1 MKLSTPAAQFAS
13 LYDGT
18 PKLIMV
24 GADASQDP
32 GAIPLRILRLVRHDG
47 GYLLLSGDTGAA
59 EGEALRSLAIPPA
72 AVRMLWSCDEAA
84 RRDAER
90 LLGWWQEA
98 GGPDSAPPQV
108 TGDASSLL
116 HGLLAQAFGEIDGLH
131 RRNAGLQRTLSTL
144 REEWGRSARLPPEAV
159 ELLDALRLSPPRLV
173 FATPRPVGAL
183 AVPLRHGRIG
193 AEAAEIVQRLP
204 AGARGLAGLDLHLD
218 RAPMGSGVLAI
229 ALTGVETGEI
239 LAEWRLPF
247 GELRSGWLPLRLPAA
262 STRMD
267 RLLDLRIGAIGVVT
281 EAPRLSLAQAGLL
294 DEYAVAPPARAIG
307 QPAMLALRLWGG
319 LPGLEYGAAA
329 HLAPHPAP
337 DRMVW
342 PLTQPVLAQVRKG
355 RDFEATFPWFGLLR
369 GGRILLHPLHG
380 VVTAAHI
387 PLDEVPGA
395 VAVRARAVID
405 DPRCRTAIACK
416 LVVAPPALTVD
427 EAEREQGVLASSG
440 WMVMEEPRRP
450 LDLAAVLAA
459 PWSGPMALHLFTDI
473 PDRGHG
479 LYGRTI
485 FSDFELEID
494 SRTAWANPPIQSEAA
509 EEGIAATP

>member
-1 MKLSTPAAQFAS
+1 MKLSAPAAQFAS

-18 PKLIMV
+18 PKIIVV
-24 GADASQDP
+24 GAVTGLEA
-32 GAIPLRILRLVRHDG
+32 GTLPLRLLRLVRHDG
-47 GYLLLSGDTGAA
+47 GYLLLSGDTEPE
-59 EGEALRSLAIPPA
+59 EGEALRALAIPPA
-72 AVRMLWSCDEAA
+72 AVRALWSGDEAA

-90 LLGWWQEA
+90 LLGWWEEA
-98 GGPDSAPPQV
+98 GGPDSAPPQM
-108 TGDASSLL
+108 TGDASTLL
-116 HGLLAQAFGEIDGLH
+116 RGLLAQAFGEIDDLH
-131 RRNAGLQRTLSTL
+131 RRNAGLQETLSTL

-173 FATPRPVGAL
+173 FASPRPVGAL
-183 AVPLRHGRIG
+183 PVPLRHGRNTAG
-193 AEAAEIVQRLP
+193 AAEIVQRLP

-218 RAPMGSGVLAI
+218 QAPKGSGVLAV
-229 ALTGVETGEI
+229 ALTGVESGET
-239 LAEWRLPF
+239 LGEWRLSF
-247 GELRSGWLPLRLPAA
+247 GDLRSGWLSLRLPAA

-294 DEYAVAPPARAIG
+294 DEYAVAPPARAVG

-319 LPGLEYGAAA
+319 LPGLEYGPAA

-337 DRMVW
+337 EHMVW
-342 PLTQPVLAQVRKG
+342 PLTQPVLAQLRKG
-355 RDFEATFPWFGLLR
+355 REFEATFPWFGLLR
-369 GGRILLHPLHG
+369 GGRVLLHPLHG

-395 VAVRARAVID
+395 LAVRARAVID

-416 LVVAPPALTVD
+416 LVVAPPSLTVD
-427 EAEREQGVLASSG
+427 EAEREQGILASSG
-440 WMVMEEPRRP
+440 WMVLEEPRRP
-450 LDLAAVLAA
+450 LDLSAALAA

-485 FSDFELEID
+485 FSDFEVEID
-494 SRTAWANPPIQSEAA
+494 SRTAWANPPALPVVDEV
-509 EEGIAATP
+509 AATP

>member
-1 MKLSTPAAQFAS
+1 MKLSAPAAQFAS

-18 PKLIMV
+18 PKIIAV
-24 GADASQDP
+24 GMGTSLEAGTVP
-32 GAIPLRILRLVRHDG
+32 FRLLRLVRHDG
-47 GYLLLSGDTGAA
+47 GYLLLSGGIEPE
-59 EGEALRSLAIPPA
+59 EGEALRALAIPPA
-72 AVRMLWSCDEAA
+72 AVRALWSGDEAA
-84 RRDAER
+84 GRDTER
-90 LLGWWQEA
+90 LLGWWEEV
-98 GGPDSAPPQV
+98 GGPDSVPPQM
-108 TGDASSLL
+108 TGDGSTLL

-131 RRNAGLQRTLSTL
+131 RRNAGLQQTLSTL

-159 ELLDALRLSPPRLV
+159 ELLDALRLSPPRLI
-173 FATPRPVGAL
+173 FASPRPVGAL
-183 AVPLRHGRIG
+183 PVPLRHGRNTAG
-193 AEAAEIVQRLP
+193 AAEIVQRLP
-204 AGARGLAGLDLHLD
+204 AGARGLVGLDLHLD
-218 RAPMGSGVLAI
+218 QAPKGSGALAV
-229 ALTGVETGEI
+229 ALVGAETGET
-239 LAEWRLPF
+239 LAEWRLSF
-247 GELRSGWLPLRLPAA
+247 GDLRSGWLSLRLPAA

-294 DEYAVAPPARAIG
+294 DEYAVAPPARAVG

-342 PLTQPVLAQVRKG
+342 PLTQPVLAQLRKG
-355 RDFEATFPWFGLLR
+355 REFEATFPWFGLLR
-369 GGRILLHPLHG
+369 GGRVLLHPLHG
-380 VVTAAHI
+380 VVTAGHI

-405 DPRCRTAIACK
+405 DPRCRSPIACK
-416 LVVAPPALTVD
+416 LVVAPPSLTVD
-427 EAEREQGVLASSG
+427 EAEREEGILASSG
-440 WMVMEEPRRP
+440 WTVLEEPRRP
-450 LDLAAVLAA
+450 LDLSAALAA

-485 FSDFELEID
+485 FSDFEVEID
-494 SRTAWANPPIQSEAA
+494 SRTAWTTPPALPVMD
-509 EEGIAATP
+509 GVAATP

>member
-1 MKLSTPAAQFAS
+1 MKLSAPAAQFAS

-18 PKLIMV
+18 PKIIVV
-24 GADASQDP
+24 GAVTGLEA
-32 GAIPLRILRLVRHDG
+32 GTVPLRLLRLVRHDG
-47 GYLLLSGDTGAA
+47 GYLLLSGDTEPE
-59 EGEALRSLAIPPA
+59 EGEALRALAIPPA
-72 AVRMLWSCDEAA
+72 AVRALWSGDEAA

-90 LLGWWQEA
+90 LLGWWEEA
-98 GGPDSAPPQV
+98 GGPDSAPPQMA
-108 TGDASSLL
+108 GDASTLL
-116 HGLLAQAFGEIDGLH
+116 RGLLAQAFGEIDGLH
-131 RRNAGLQRTLSTL
+131 RRNAGLQQTLSTL

-173 FATPRPVGAL
+173 FASPRPVGAL
-183 AVPLRHGRIG
+183 PVPLRHGRNTAG
-193 AEAAEIVQRLP
+193 AAEIVQRLP
-204 AGARGLAGLDLHLD
+204 SGARGLAGLDLHLD
-218 RAPMGSGVLAI
+218 QAPKGSGVLAV
-229 ALTGVETGEI
+229 ALTGVESGES
-239 LAEWRLPF
+239 LAEWRLSF
-247 GELRSGWLPLRLPAA
+247 GDLRSGWLSLRLSAA

-267 RLLDLRIGAIGVVT
+267 RLLDLRISAIGVVT

-294 DEYAVAPPARAIG
+294 DEYAVAPPARAVG

-337 DRMVW
+337 EHMVW
-342 PLTQPVLAQVRKG
+342 PLTQPVLAQLRKG
-355 RDFEATFPWFGLLR
+355 REFEATFPWFGLLR
-369 GGRILLHPLHG
+369 GGRVLLHPLHG

-416 LVVAPPALTVD
+416 LVVAPSSLTVD
-427 EAEREQGVLASSG
+427 EAEREQGILASSG
-440 WMVMEEPRRP
+440 WMVLEEPRRP
-450 LDLAAVLAA
+450 LDLLAALAA

-485 FSDFELEID
+485 FSDFEVEID
-494 SRTAWANPPIQSEAA
+494 SRTAWANPPALPVMD
-509 EEGIAATP
+509 GVAATP

>member
-1 MKLSTPAAQFAS
+1 MKLSAPAAQFAA

-18 PKLIMV
+18 PKIIAV
-24 GADASQDP
+24 GTGLEA
-32 GAIPLRILRLVRHDG
+32 GTVPLRLLRLVRHDG
-47 GYLLLSGDTGAA
+47 GYLLLSGDTEPE
-59 EGEALRSLAIPPA
+59 EGEALRALAIPPA
-72 AVRMLWSCDEAA
+72 AVRALWSGDEAA

-90 LLGWWQEA
+90 LLGWWEEA
-98 GGPDSAPPQV
+98 GGPDSAPPQM
-108 TGDASSLL
+108 TGDVSALL
-116 HGLLAQAFGEIDGLH
+116 RGLLGQAFGEIDGLH
-131 RRNAGLQRTLSTL
+131 RRNAGLQQTLSTL
-144 REEWGRSARLPPEAV
+144 REEWGRSTRLPPEAV

-183 AVPLRHGRIG
+183 AVPLRHGRTPAG
-193 AEAAEIVQRLP
+193 AGEIVQRLP

-218 RAPMGSGVLAI
+218 QAPKGSGVLAV
-229 ALTGVETGEI
+229 ALAGVETGET
-239 LAEWRLPF
+239 LAEWRLSF
-247 GELRSGWLPLRLPAA
+247 GDLRSGWLPLRLAA
-262 STRMD
+262 ACTRMD

-342 PLTQPVLAQVRKG
+342 PLTQPILAQVRKG
-355 RDFEATFPWFGLLR
+355 RAFEATFPWFGLLR

-405 DPRCRTAIACK
+405 DPRCRTPIACK
-416 LVVAPPALTVD
+416 LVAAPPSLTVD
-427 EAEREQGVLASSG
+427 EAEREEGILASSG
-440 WMVMEEPRRP
+440 WMVLDEPRRP
-450 LDLAAVLAA
+450 LDLSAALAA

-494 SRTAWANPPIQSEAA
+494 ARAAWAHPPALPLADGVAA
-509 EEGIAATP
+509 AP

>member
-18 PKLIMV
+18 PKLIAV
-24 GADASQDP
+24 GACAGLEPS
-32 GAIPLRILRLVRHDG
+32 AVPLRLLRLVRHDG
-47 GYLLLSGDTGAA
+47 GYLLLSGDAGAA
-59 EGEALRSLAIPPA
+59 EGEALRTLAVPPA
-72 AVRMLWSCDEAA
+72 AVRVLWSCDEAA
-84 RRDAER
+84 GRDAER
-90 LLGWWQEA
+90 LLGWWEEA

-108 TGDASSLL
+108 TGDASTLL
-116 HGLLAQAFGEIDGLH
+116 HGLLAQAVAEVDALH

-173 FATPRPVGAL
+173 FATSRPVGAL
-183 AVPLRHGRIG
+183 PVPLRHGRNPAG
-193 AEAAEIVQRLP
+193 VGEIVQRLP
-204 AGARGLAGLDLHLD
+204 AGARGLAGIDLHLD
-218 RAPMGSGVLAI
+218 QAPKGSGVLAV
-229 ALTGVETGEI
+229 ALTGVETGEVI
-239 LAEWRLPF
+239 AEWTLSF
-247 GELRSGWLPLRLPAA
+247 AELRSGWLPLRLPVA

-267 RLLDLRIGAIGVVT
+267 RLLDLRIAATGVVT

-319 LPGLEYGAAA
+319 LPGLEYGLAA
-329 HLAPHPAP
+329 HLAPHPAAE
-337 DRMVW
+337 RMVW
-342 PLTQPVLAQVRKG
+342 PLTQPVLAQLRKG
-355 RDFEATFPWFGLLR
+355 REFEATFPWFGLLR

-380 VVTAAHI
+380 VVTAALI

-405 DPRCRTAIACK
+405 DPRCRTPIACK
-416 LVVAPPALTVD
+416 LVVASPSVTVD
-427 EAEREQGVLASSG
+427 EAEREEGILASSG
-440 WMVMEEPRRP
+440 WMVLEEPRRP
-450 LDLAAVLAA
+450 LDLSAALAS

-494 SRTAWANPPIQSEAA
+494 SRTAWANPPALPVVD
-509 EEGIAATP
+509 GVAATP

>member
-1 MKLSTPAAQFAS
+1 MKLSTPAAQFAH

-18 PKLIMV
+18 PTLIAV
-24 GADASQDP
+24 GS
-32 GAIPLRILRLVRHDG
+32 GRELEGVPLRVLRLVRHDG
-47 GYLLLSGDTGAA
+47 GHLLLSGDAGPEGAA
-59 EGEALRSLAIPPA
+59 AVRALAIPPS
-72 AVRMLWSCDEAA
+72 AVRAVWCGDEAA

-90 LLGWWQEA
+90 LLGWWEEV
-98 GGPDSAPPQV
+98 GGPDSAPPLV
-108 TGDASSLL
+108 MGDAPALL
-116 HGLLAQAFGEIDGLH
+116 RGLLVQAFGEIDGLH

-183 AVPLRHGRIG
+183 PVPLRHGRNSAG
-193 AEAAEIVQRLP
+193 TAGVVQRLP
-204 AGARGLAGLDLHLD
+204 AGARGLAGLDLHID
-218 RAPMGSGVLAI
+218 QAPKGSGVLAV
-229 ALTGVETGEI
+229 ALTGVESGETI
-239 LAEWRLPF
+239 AEWALPF
-247 GELRSGWLPLRLPAA
+247 GDLRPGWLPLRLPAA
-262 STRMD
+262 CTRMD

-294 DEYAVAPPARAIG
+294 DEYAVAPPARAVG

-319 LPGLEYGAAA
+319 LPGLEYGAAT

-337 DRMVW
+337 AHLVW
-342 PLTQPVLAQVRKG
+342 PLTPPVLAQVRKG
-355 RDFEATFPWFGLLR
+355 REFEATFPWFGLLR

-405 DPRCRTAIACK
+405 DPRCRTPIACK
-416 LVVAPPALTVD
+416 LVVAPPSLTVD
-427 EAEREQGVLASSG
+427 EAEREEGVLASSG
-440 WMVMEEPRRP
+440 WMVLEEPRRP

-494 SRTAWANPPIQSEAA
+494 SRTAWASPPALPAA
-509 EEGIAATP
+509 ADGVAATP

>member
-1 MKLSTPAAQFAS
+1 MKLSAPAAQFAS

-18 PKLIMV
+18 PKLIAV
-24 GADASQDP
+24 GACAGLEA
-32 GAIPLRILRLVRHDG
+32 GAMPLRLLRLVRHDG
-47 GYLLLSGDTGAA
+47 GYLLLSEGAGAA
-59 EGEALRSLAIPPA
+59 EGEALRPLAIPPA
-72 AVRMLWSCDEAA
+72 AVQALWSCDEAA

-90 LLGWWQEA
+90 LLDWWEEA
-98 GGPDSAPPQV
+98 GGQGSAPPQA
-108 TGDASSLL
+108 TGDASTVL
-116 HGLLAQAFGEIDGLH
+116 HGLLTQALAEIDGLH

-144 REEWGRSARLPPEAV
+144 REEWGRSVRLPPEAV

-183 AVPLRHGRIG
+183 AVPLRHGRNPAG
-193 AEAAEIVQRLP
+193 AAEIVQRLP

-218 RAPMGSGVLAI
+218 QAPRGSGVLAVV
-229 ALTGVETGEI
+229 LTGVETGETI
-239 LAEWRLPF
+239 AEWALSF
-247 GELRSGWLPLRLPAA
+247 GDLRSGWLPLRLPTA

-267 RLLDLRIGAIGVVT
+267 RLLDLRIGATGVVT

-294 DEYAVAPPARAIG
+294 DEYAVAPPARAVG

-319 LPGLEYGAAA
+319 LPGLEYGPAA
-329 HLAPHPAP
+329 HLASRPAP

-342 PLTQPVLAQVRKG
+342 PLNEPVLSQLRKG

-369 GGRILLHPLHG
+369 GGRVLLHPLHG
-380 VVTAAHI
+380 VVTAALI

-405 DPRCRTAIACK
+405 DPRCRAPIACK
-416 LVVAPPALTVD
+416 LVAAPPSVTVD
-427 EAEREQGVLASSG
+427 EAEREEGVLASSG
-440 WMVMEEPRRP
+440 WMVLEEPRRP
-450 LDLAAVLAA
+450 LDLTAVLAA

-473 PDRGHG
+473 PDRGHA

-485 FSDFELEID
+485 FSDFEVEID
-494 SRTAWANPPIQSEAA
+494 SQTAWAHPPALPVSE
-509 EEGIAATP
+509 EIAATP

>member
-1 MKLSTPAAQFAS
+1 MKLSAPAAQFAS

-18 PKLIMV
+18 PKIIVV
-24 GADASQDP
+24 GAVTGLEA
-32 GAIPLRILRLVRHDG
+32 GALPLPLRLLRLVRHDG
-47 GYLLLSGDTGAA
+47 GYLLLSGDTEPE
-59 EGEALRSLAIPPA
+59 EGEALRALAIPPA
-72 AVRMLWSCDEAA
+72 AVRALWSGDEAA

-90 LLGWWQEA
+90 LLGWWEEA
-98 GGPDSAPPQV
+98 GGPDSTPPQM
-108 TGDASSLL
+108 TGDASTLL
-116 HGLLAQAFGEIDGLH
+116 RGLLAQAFGEIDGLH
-131 RRNAGLQRTLSTL
+131 RRNAGLQQTLSTL
-144 REEWGRSARLPPEAV
+144 REEWGRSARLLPEAV

-173 FATPRPVGAL
+173 FASPRPVGAL
-183 AVPLRHGRIG
+183 PVPLRHGRNTAG
-193 AEAAEIVQRLP
+193 AVEIVQRLP

-218 RAPMGSGVLAI
+218 QAPKGSGVLAV
-229 ALTGVETGEI
+229 ALTGVESGET
-239 LAEWRLPF
+239 LAEWRLSF
-247 GELRSGWLPLRLPAA
+247 GDLRSGWLSLRLPAA

-294 DEYAVAPPARAIG
+294 DEYAVAPPARAVG

-337 DRMVW
+337 EHMVW
-342 PLTQPVLAQVRKG
+342 PLTQPVLAQLRKG
-355 RDFEATFPWFGLLR
+355 REFEATFPWFGLLR
-369 GGRILLHPLHG
+369 GGRVLLHPLHG

-416 LVVAPPALTVD
+416 LVVAPPSLTVD
-427 EAEREQGVLASSG
+427 EAEREQGILASSG
-440 WMVMEEPRRP
+440 WMVLEEPRRP
-450 LDLAAVLAA
+450 LDLSAALAA

-485 FSDFELEID
+485 FSDFEVEID
-494 SRTAWANPPIQSEAA
+494 SRTAWANPPALPMMD
-509 EEGIAATP
+509 GVAATP